1 MDKILGQNL
10 VFCTMTVGGILKTR
24 DPKVLDLRTPEELFI
39 LNNYVKRS
47 KLSLVKT
54 NIFRRSLQLAL
65 HKTVRPF

>member
-1 MDKILGQNL
+1 
-10 VFCTMTVGGILKTR
+10 MTVGGILKTR

-54 NIFRRSLQLAL
+54 NIFRRSLQG
-65 HKTVRPF
+65 